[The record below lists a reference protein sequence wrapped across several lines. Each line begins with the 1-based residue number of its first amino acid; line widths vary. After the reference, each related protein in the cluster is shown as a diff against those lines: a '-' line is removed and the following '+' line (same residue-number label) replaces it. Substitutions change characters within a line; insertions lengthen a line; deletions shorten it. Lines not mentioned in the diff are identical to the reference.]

1 MKPRVRTGIIIGII
15 SILLISLGV
24 FWIIRTMNPEVLGG
38 ISSQAPTS
46 EPEVTVQIA
55 FAVNDMIEGDIISV
69 EDVKLTEI
77 PVQFAPRD
85 VIENLDN
92 IIGRILKTDIY
103 AGEMVLNHNVAD
115 PTGKIFDIAYVLD
128 EKHVLMAIPATDLL
142 SRESII
148 QRGDIVDI
156 MVSYQSDL
164 EPVAERESFSATD
177 ETETQQVT
185 FTAFQRLGITA
196 IVIDIINTDDASQ
209 GNAQPS
215 RVSTQR
221 QNIVVQA
228 YLVALDPQDALV
240 LKYINDAGGIFDF
253 VIRAPTSTGQFN
265 LTPVTAKYIKELYNL
280 ELLP

>member
-1 MKPRVRTGIIIGII
+1 LKPRVRTGIIIALI
-15 SILLISLGV
+15 SVLLITLGV
-24 FWIIRTMNPEVLGG
+24 FWVIRTMNPEVFGG
-38 ISSQAPTS
+38 ITAQAPTS

-55 FAVNDMIEGDIISV
+55 FAVNDMIEGKIISA
-69 EDVKLTEI
+69 EDVKLTDI

-85 VIENLDN
+85 AVDNLDN

-103 AGEMVLNHNVAD
+103 AGEMVLSHNVAD

-128 EKHVLMAIPATDLL
+128 EKHVLMALPATDLI
-142 SRESII
+142 SRESIV

-164 EPVAERESFSATD
+164 APVGEGVTTTETD
-177 ETETQQVT
+177 ADTETQQVT

-196 IVIDIINTDDASQ
+196 IVIDIINTDDASTT
-209 GNAQPS
+209 G
-215 RVSTQR
+215 VSTQR

-240 LKYINDAGGIFDF
+240 LKYIKDAGGIFDF
-253 VIRAPTSTGQFN
+253 VIRAPTSSGQFN
-265 LTPVTAKYIKELYNL
+265 LTPVTAKYIKELYSL